1 MTMFTNGYS
10 SLQIP
15 EDFEPVATKEE
26 FNDLYLVNTKIP
38 MSIKFSTTPTLVGL
52 PEIMDGIEQNL
63 KNNDKIEVVNSDFIT
78 INDQI
83 YYMIVSSF
91 SDGENEIRRNE
102 FLYVEDSNLY
112 IFEFTYPYA
121 DRELDDFYLNIIRS
135 LKISVPKYIVEDG
148 NYIISSPFLSTYS
161 ALPILILILSLLGL
175 LLISPTLGCASSGS
189 GDFLLLKTLRV
200 FSFLNLCSSVS

>member
-1 MTMFTNGYS
+1 MFTNGYS

-135 LKISVPKYIVEDG
+135 LKISIPKYIVEDG
-148 NYIISSPFLSTYS
+148 NYRI
-161 ALPILILILSLLGL
+161 
-175 LLISPTLGCASSGS
+175 
-189 GDFLLLKTLRV
+189 
-200 FSFLNLCSSVS
+200 NE

>member
-135 LKISVPKYIVEDG
+135 LKISIPKYIVEDG
-148 NYIISSPFLSTYS
+148 NYRI
-161 ALPILILILSLLGL
+161 
-175 LLISPTLGCASSGS
+175 
-189 GDFLLLKTLRV
+189 
-200 FSFLNLCSSVS
+200 NE

>member
-1 MTMFTNGYS
+1 MTMFTNGFS

-15 EDFEPVATKEE
+15 KDFEPISTKEE

-63 KNNDKIEVVNSDFIT
+63 KNNDKIDVVNSDFIT

-91 SDGENEIRRNE
+91 SDGENQIRRNE
-102 FLYVEDSNLY
+102 FLYVEDNNLY

-148 NYIISSPFLSTYS
+148 SY
-161 ALPILILILSLLGL
+161 
-175 LLISPTLGCASSGS
+175 
-189 GDFLLLKTLRV
+189 R
-200 FSFLNLCSSVS
+200 LNQK

>member
-10 SLQIP
+10 TLQMP
-15 EDFEPVATKEE
+15 EGFEAVNTKEE
-26 FNDLYLVNTKIP
+26 FNELYLVNTKIP
-38 MSIKFSTTPTLVGL
+38 MSIKYSTTPTLVGL
-52 PEIMDGIEQNL
+52 PNIKEDIEKNIV
-63 KNNDKIEVVNSDFIT
+63 NNDRIELVNSDFIV
-78 INDQI
+78 INDNI

-91 SDGENEIRRNE
+91 SDGENELRRNE

-148 NYIISSPFLSTYS
+148 GYRLHEM
-161 ALPILILILSLLGL
+161 
-175 LLISPTLGCASSGS
+175 
-189 GDFLLLKTLRV
+189 D
-200 FSFLNLCSSVS
+200 